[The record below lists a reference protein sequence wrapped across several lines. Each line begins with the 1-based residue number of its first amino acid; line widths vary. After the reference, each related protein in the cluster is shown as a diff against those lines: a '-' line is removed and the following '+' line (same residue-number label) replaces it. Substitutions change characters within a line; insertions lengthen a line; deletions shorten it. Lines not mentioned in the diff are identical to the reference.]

1 MILRISRMLLI
12 AICTAALLFFGST
25 ADLFSA
31 GVVKSKIHEVSAK
44 DLQVTCSGPAI
55 LAGGASGTSVTGFK
69 RLGSASVSLS
79 YSAASATS
87 LKLFDGSYVVGYG
100 VRQDLFKGLN
110 KTGSVSVVDKTG
122 TTAQGSALLSANQ
135 IQLVENKNIK
145 GLLAAPCLRAQ
156 SEFWLVGGSTMTGR
170 ESLLILTNPTQVDA
184 TVDLEIFTENG
195 SSHSAGLSGIAV
207 AAHKTTVVPLA
218 SFVLRSQSIVV
229 HATSR
234 GGSITA
240 LIQQKSVRGTRAS
253 GADFVAPAPVASKFN
268 VLPGILVRG
277 SKDASKFRKSSDQY
291 SDVQQLL
298 RVFVPGTVD
307 ANLTLQ
313 VLGSDKQTF
322 GTVLSVKA
330 AAGKV
335 TDFEI
340 RGLKDGDYF
349 AYLDSDVAVQS
360 SIRLVRARANTDRY
374 VDFAWV
380 NSAEAFQTP
389 RYVAIPKA
397 GISKLS
403 IVNPSNKATVVSIK
417 IGAATV
423 KRTIAAGS
431 DAVIRATPGMSIGI
445 YPSDKAV
452 YANLVIDVAGRVAV
466 LPVLDDKNISGQ
478 VSVNIR

>member
-12 AICTAALLFFGST
+12 AICTAALLLFGST

-31 GVVKSKIHEVSAK
+31 GVVKSKVHEVSAK

-55 LAGGASGTSVTGFK
+55 LAGGATGTSVTGFK
-69 RLGSASVSLS
+69 RQGSASVSLS

-87 LKLFDGSYVVGYG
+87 LKLFDGSSVIGYG
-100 VRQDLFKGLN
+100 IRQDLFKGLN

-170 ESLLILTNPTQVDA
+170 ESLLILNNPTQVDA

-195 SSHSAGLSGIAV
+195 TSHSAGLSGIAV
-207 AAHKTTVVPLA
+207 AAQKTTVVPLA

-253 GADFVAPAPVASKFN
+253 GADYVAPAPAASKFN

-340 RGLKDGDYF
+340 KGLKDGDYF
-349 AYLDSDVAVQS
+349 AYLDSDVEVQS
-360 SIRLVRARANTDRY
+360 SIRLVRARATTDRY

-380 NSAEAFQTP
+380 NSVEAFQTP

-403 IVNPSNKATVVSIK
+403 IVNPSNNATVVSIK

-452 YANLVIDVAGRVAV
+452 YANLVIDVDGRVAV

-478 VSVNIR
+478 VSVNIH

>member
-1 MILRISRMLLI
+1 MILRLSRMI
-12 AICTAALLFFGST
+12 FIGISAAALLLFGSST
-25 ADLFSA
+25 NLFSA
-31 GVVKSKIHEVSAK
+31 GVIRSKIHQVSAR
-44 DLQVTCSGPAI
+44 DLQVTCTGPTI
-55 LAGGASGTSVTGFK
+55 LAGGSTGTSVTGFK
-69 RLGSASVSLS
+69 RLDAASVSIT

-87 LKLFDGSYVVGYG
+87 LKLFDGNSVIGYG

-110 KTGSVSVVDKTG
+110 KTASVAVVDKTG
-122 TTAQGSALLSANQ
+122 TTAQGSALLTVNQ
-135 IQLVENKNIK
+135 IQLVDNKNIR

-170 ESLLILTNPTQVDA
+170 ESLLILNNPTQVDA

-207 AAHKTTVVPLA
+207 AAHKTTVIPLA
-218 SFVLRSQSIVV
+218 SFVLRSPSIVV
-229 HATSR
+229 HASSR

-240 LIQQKSVRGTRAS
+240 VIQQKALRGIRAS
-253 GADFVAPAPVASKFN
+253 GADYVSPAPLANTFN

-277 SKDASKFRKSSDQY
+277 SKDASKFRKTSDQY

-307 ANLTLQ
+307 ANVTLQ
-313 VLGSDKQTF
+313 VLGSDRQTF

-330 AAGKV
+330 SAGKV

-340 RGLKDGDYF
+340 KGLKDGDYY

-360 SIRLVRARANTDRY
+360 SIRLVRARASTDRY

-380 NSAEAFQTP
+380 NSAEGFQTP
-389 RYVAIPKA
+389 RYIAVPKA

-403 IVNPSNKATVVSIK
+403 IVNSSNKATTVSIK
-417 IGAATV
+417 IGSATV
-423 KRTIAAGS
+423 KRTIGAGS
-431 DAVIRATPGMSIGI
+431 AAVIRATPGMSIGI
-445 YPSDKAV
+445 YPSDKAI
-452 YANLVIDVAGRVAV
+452 YANLVIDVSGRVAV
-466 LPVLDDKNISGQ
+466 LPVLDDKNISGEVR
-478 VSVNIR
+478 VSVH

>member
-170 ESLLILTNPTQVDA
+170 ESLLILNNPTQVDA

-253 GADFVAPAPVASKFN
+253 GADFLAPAPVASKFN

-277 SKDASKFRKSSDQY
+277 SRDAAKFRKSSDQY

-452 YANLVIDVAGRVAV
+452 YANLVIDVAGRVAA

-478 VSVNIR
+478 VSVNIH

>member
-1 MILRISRMLLI
+1 MILRISRMLFI
-12 AICTAALLFFGST
+12 ALCAAALLLFGS
-25 ADLFSA
+25 AANLFSA
-31 GVVKSKIHEVSAK
+31 GVVTSKVHEVSAR

-55 LAGGASGTSVTGFK
+55 LAGGTTGTSVTGFK
-69 RLGSASVSLS
+69 RLDAASVSLS
-79 YSAASATS
+79 YSAPSATT
-87 LKLFDGSYVVGYG
+87 LKLFDGTTVIGYG
-100 VRQDLFKGLN
+100 LRQDLFKGLK
-110 KTGSVSVVDKTG
+110 KTGSISVVDKTG
-122 TTAQGSALLSANQ
+122 TTAQGSQLLTANQ
-135 IQLVENKNIK
+135 IQLADNKNIK

-170 ESLLILTNPTQVDA
+170 ESLLILNNPTPVDA

-207 AAHKTTVVPLA
+207 AAQKSTVVPLA
-218 SFVLRSQSIVV
+218 AFVLRSQSIVV
-229 HATSR
+229 HVTSR
-234 GGSITA
+234 GGSVTA

-253 GADFVAPAPVASKFN
+253 GADYVAPAPQANTFN

-277 SKDASKFRKSSDQY
+277 SKDSAKFRKTSDQY
-291 SDVQQLL
+291 SDVQHLL
-298 RVFVPGTVD
+298 RVFVPGSVD

-340 RGLKDGDYF
+340 KGLKDGDYF

-360 SIRLVRARANTDRY
+360 SIRLVRARATTDRY

-380 NSAEAFQTP
+380 NSAEGFLTP
-389 RYVAIPKA
+389 RYVAVPKA

-403 IVNPSNKATVVSIK
+403 IVNPSNKATTVSIK

-452 YANLVIDVAGRVAV
+452 YANLVIDVDGRLAV

-478 VSVNIR
+478 VKVSIH

>member
-1 MILRISRMLLI
+1 
-12 AICTAALLFFGST
+12 
-25 ADLFSA
+25 
-31 GVVKSKIHEVSAK
+31 
-44 DLQVTCSGPAI
+44 
-55 LAGGASGTSVTGFK
+55 
-69 RLGSASVSLS
+69 
-79 YSAASATS
+79 
-87 LKLFDGSYVVGYG
+87 
-100 VRQDLFKGLN
+100 
-110 KTGSVSVVDKTG
+110 
-122 TTAQGSALLSANQ
+122 
-135 IQLVENKNIK
+135 
-145 GLLAAPCLRAQ
+145 
-156 SEFWLVGGSTMTGR
+156 MTGR

-360 SIRLVRARANTDRY
+360 SIRLVRARANTNRY

-478 VSVNIR
+478 VSVNIH

>member
-170 ESLLILTNPTQVDA
+170 ESLLILNNPTQVDA

-478 VSVNIR
+478 VSVNIH

>member
-1 MILRISRMLLI
+1 MILRLSRMI
-12 AICTAALLFFGST
+12 FIGISAAALLLFGSST
-25 ADLFSA
+25 NLFSA
-31 GVVKSKIHEVSAK
+31 GVIRSKIHQVSAR
-44 DLQVTCSGPAI
+44 DLQVTCTGPTI
-55 LAGGASGTSVTGFK
+55 LAGGSTGTSVTGFK
-69 RLGSASVSLS
+69 RLDAASVSIT

-87 LKLFDGSYVVGYG
+87 LKLFDGNSVMGYG

-110 KTGSVSVVDKTG
+110 KTASVAVVDKTG
-122 TTAQGSALLSANQ
+122 TTAQGSALLTVNQ
-135 IQLVENKNIK
+135 IQLVDNKNIR

-170 ESLLILTNPTQVDA
+170 ESLLILNNPTQVDA

-207 AAHKTTVVPLA
+207 AAHKTTVIPLA

-229 HATSR
+229 HASSR

-240 LIQQKSVRGTRAS
+240 VIQQKALRGIRAS
-253 GADFVAPAPVASKFN
+253 GADYVSPAPLANTFN

-277 SKDASKFRKSSDQY
+277 SKDASKFRKTSDQY

-307 ANLTLQ
+307 ANVTLQ
-313 VLGSDKQTF
+313 VLGSDRQTF
-322 GTVLSVKA
+322 GTVLSVQA
-330 AAGKV
+330 SAGKV

-340 RGLKDGDYF
+340 KGLKDGDYY

-360 SIRLVRARANTDRY
+360 SIRLVRARASTDRY

-380 NSAEAFQTP
+380 NSAEGFQTP
-389 RYVAIPKA
+389 RYIAVPKA

-403 IVNPSNKATVVSIK
+403 IVNPSNKATTVSIK
-417 IGAATV
+417 IGSATV
-423 KRTIAAGS
+423 KRTIGAGS
-431 DAVIRATPGMSIGI
+431 AAVIRASPGMSIGI
-445 YPSDKAV
+445 YPSDKAI
-452 YANLVIDVAGRVAV
+452 YANLVIDVSGRVAV
-466 LPVLDDKNISGQ
+466 LPVLDDKNISGEVR
-478 VSVNIR
+478 VSVH

>member
-1 MILRISRMLLI
+1 MILRISRMFFI
-12 AICTAALLFFGST
+12 GICATALLLFGSST
-25 ADLFSA
+25 ALFSA
-31 GVVKSKIHEVSAK
+31 GVVTSKVHEVSAR
-44 DLQVTCSGPAI
+44 DLQVTCTGPAI
-55 LAGGASGTSVTGFK
+55 LAGGATGTSVTGFK
-69 RLGSASVSLS
+69 RLDAASVSVT
-79 YSAASATS
+79 YSAATATA
-87 LKLFDGSYVVGYG
+87 LKLFDGSSVIGYG
-100 VRQDLFKGLN
+100 VRQDLFKGLIR
-110 KTGSVSVVDKTG
+110 TASISVVDKTG
-122 TTAQGSALLSANQ
+122 TTAQGSALLTANQ
-135 IQLVENKNIK
+135 IQLVDNKNIR
-145 GLLAAPCLRAQ
+145 GLLAAPCLRPQ

-170 ESLLILTNPTQVDA
+170 ESLLILNNPTQVDA

-229 HATSR
+229 HTSSR

-240 LIQQKSVRGTRAS
+240 LIQQRAIRGIRAS
-253 GADFVAPAPVASKFN
+253 GADYVSPAPVASKFN

-277 SKDASKFRKSSDQY
+277 SKDASKFRKTSDEY

-298 RVFVPGTVD
+298 RVFVPGTAD
-307 ANLTLQ
+307 ANVTLQ
-313 VLGSDKQTF
+313 VLGSDRQTF

-340 RGLKDGDYF
+340 KGLKDGDYY

-360 SIRLVRARANTDRY
+360 SIRLVRARASTDRY

-380 NSAEAFQTP
+380 NSAEGFQTP
-389 RYVAIPKA
+389 RYIAVPKA

-403 IVNPSNKATVVSIK
+403 IVNPSNKATTVSIK
-417 IGAATV
+417 IGSATV

-431 DAVIRATPGMSIGI
+431 NAVIRATPGMSIGI
-445 YPSDKAV
+445 YPSDAVV
-452 YANLVIDVAGRVAV
+452 YANLIIDVSGRVAV
-466 LPVLDDKNISGQ
+466 LPVADDKNISGEVR
-478 VSVNIR
+478 VSVH

>member
-31 GVVKSKIHEVSAK
+31 GVVKSKVHEVSAK

-122 TTAQGSALLSANQ
+122 TKAQGSALLSANQ
-135 IQLVENKNIK
+135 LQLVTNKNIK

-170 ESLLILTNPTQVDA
+170 ESLLILNNPTQVDA

-207 AAHKTTVVPLA
+207 AAQKTTVVPLA

-253 GADFVAPAPVASKFN
+253 GADYVAPAPVASKFN

-277 SKDASKFRKSSDQY
+277 SRDAAKFRKSSDQY

-360 SIRLVRARANTDRY
+360 SIRLVRARANTDSY

-380 NSAEAFQTP
+380 NAAEAFQTP

-403 IVNPSNKATVVSIK
+403 IVNPSNKSTVVSIK

-478 VSVNIR
+478 VSVNIH

>member
-31 GVVKSKIHEVSAK
+31 GVVKSKVHEVSAK

-122 TTAQGSALLSANQ
+122 TKAQGSALLSANQ
-135 IQLVENKNIK
+135 LQLVTNKNIK

-170 ESLLILTNPTQVDA
+170 ESLLILNNPTQVDA

-207 AAHKTTVVPLA
+207 AAQKTTVVPLA

-253 GADFVAPAPVASKFN
+253 GADYVAPAPVASKFN

-277 SKDASKFRKSSDQY
+277 SRDAAKFRKSSDQY

-360 SIRLVRARANTDRY
+360 SIRLVRARANTDSY

-380 NSAEAFQTP
+380 NAAEAFQTP

-403 IVNPSNKATVVSIK
+403 IVNPGNKATVVSIK

-452 YANLVIDVAGRVAV
+452 YANLVIDVDGRVAV

-478 VSVNIR
+478 VSVNIH

>member
-1 MILRISRMLLI
+1 MILRISRLFFI
-12 AICTAALLFFGST
+12 GICAAALLVFGSST
-25 ADLFSA
+25 SLFSA
-31 GVVKSKIHEVSAK
+31 GIVTSKIHEVSAR

-55 LAGGASGTSVTGFK
+55 LAGGATGTSVTGFK
-69 RLGSASVSLS
+69 RLDSASVSVS

-87 LKLFDGSYVVGYG
+87 LKLFDDSSVIGYG
-100 VRQDLFKGLN
+100 VRQDLFKRLD
-110 KTGSVSVVDKTG
+110 KTASVSVVDKTG
-122 TTAQGSALLSANQ
+122 TNAQGSALLTANQ
-135 IQLVENKNIK
+135 IQLVSNKNIR
-145 GLLAAPCLRAQ
+145 GLLAAPCLRPQ

-170 ESLLILTNPTQVDA
+170 ESLLILNNPTPVDA

-229 HATSR
+229 HASSR

-240 LIQQKSVRGTRAS
+240 LIQQKAVRGIRAS
-253 GADFVAPAPVASKFN
+253 GADYVSPAPLANKFN

-277 SKDASKFRKSSDQY
+277 SKDASKFRKTSAEY

-298 RVFVPGTVD
+298 RVFVPGAQD
-307 ANLTLQ
+307 ANVTLQ
-313 VLGSDKQTF
+313 VLGSDSQTF

-340 RGLKDGDYF
+340 KGLKDGDYF

-360 SIRLVRARANTDRY
+360 SIRLVRARVTTDKF

-380 NSAEAFQTP
+380 NSAEGFQTP
-389 RYVAIPKA
+389 RYIAVPKS

-403 IVNPSNKATVVSIK
+403 IVNPSNKPTTVSIK

-431 DAVIRATPGMSIGI
+431 NAVIRATPGMSMGI
-445 YPSDKAV
+445 YPSDAV
-452 YANLVIDVAGRVAV
+452 IYANLIIDVAGRVAT

-478 VSVNIR
+478 VQVSVH

>member
-12 AICTAALLFFGST
+12 AISTASLLLFGSP

-31 GVVKSKIHEVSAK
+31 GQVKSKIHEVSAR

-55 LAGGASGTSVTGFK
+55 LAGGATGTSVTGFK

-87 LKLFDGSYVVGYG
+87 LKLFDGSSVIGYG

-135 IQLVENKNIK
+135 LQLVTNKNIK

-170 ESLLILTNPTQVDA
+170 ESLLILNNPTQVDA

-218 SFVLRSQSIVV
+218 SFVLRSQSLVV

-253 GADFVAPAPVASKFN
+253 GADYVVPAPVAGKFN

-277 SKDASKFRKSSDQY
+277 SKDAAKFRKSSDQY

-313 VLGSDKQTF
+313 VLGSDKKTF

-340 RGLKDGDYF
+340 KGLKDGDYF
-349 AYLDSDVAVQS
+349 AYLDADVPVQS
-360 SIRLVRARANTDRY
+360 SIRLVRARATTDRY

-403 IVNPSNKATVVSIK
+403 IVNPSNKTTVISIK

-445 YPSDKAV
+445 YPSDSPV
-452 YANLVIDVAGRVAV
+452 YANLVIDVDGRVAV

-478 VSVNIR
+478 VSVNIH